1 MISLD
6 LLNLKVKNFNGKKK
20 ILIFS
25 LLKNQ
30 KKMTQMTTKKD
41 VKASLILAIIHL
53 IVSTLVIL
61 VVCYFKNMVQGNIKT
76 YIVLVAVVSV
86 IVNLLIIIFT
96 SKALK
101 HLH

>member
-6 LLNLKVKNFNGKKK
+6 LLNLKVKNFNFKKK

-25 LLKNQ
+25 LLKN